1 MKHSVLILGL
11 ILSFNLFGQNLTKNE
26 LRYIPKDF
34 NESLIQLD
42 KVIPD
47 TTKSRIK
54 TMTERDFLAQT
65 HLTTGMWIRNY
76 WLYNRYLFGLIV
88 TKSDLRND
96 LASKGLFHNDDMSS
110 VILRSFHRQLNNVD
124 INIEQQIKEIH
135 QQYKN
140 LNDPQWRAEQDSLY
154 YLNLMTKFN
163 KNDTLYRQFL
173 YDRNWLG
180 EARKSAIISVRV
192 VDKSLNKLK
201 VEVVSFGVEKDKS
214 LIFEQMDCDSSDC
227 WIDPHWW
234 QHEKIEL
241 R

>member
-1 MKHSVLILGL
+1 MKNSVLILGL
-11 ILSFNLFGQNLTKNE
+11 ILSFNLFGQNLTKKE

-47 TTKSRIK
+47 STKSRIK
-54 TMTERDFLAQT
+54 TMTESDFLAQT

-88 TKSDLRND
+88 TKSDLRKD
-96 LASKGLFHNDDMSS
+96 LVTKGLYNNDDMSG
-110 VILRSFHRQLNNVD
+110 VILRSFHRQLNNIDV
-124 INIEQQIKEIH
+124 NIEQQINKIH
-135 QQYKN
+135 QHYKK
-140 LNDPQWRAEQDSLY
+140 LNDLQWREEQDSLY
-154 YLNLMTKFN
+154 YLNLMTKF
-163 KNDTLYRQFL
+163 KENDTLYRQFL

-192 VDKSLNKLK
+192 VDKSMNKLK
-201 VEVVSFGVEKDKS
+201 VEIVSFGEEKDKS
-214 LIFEQMDCDSSDC
+214 LIFEQMGCDSSDC

-241 R
+241 K